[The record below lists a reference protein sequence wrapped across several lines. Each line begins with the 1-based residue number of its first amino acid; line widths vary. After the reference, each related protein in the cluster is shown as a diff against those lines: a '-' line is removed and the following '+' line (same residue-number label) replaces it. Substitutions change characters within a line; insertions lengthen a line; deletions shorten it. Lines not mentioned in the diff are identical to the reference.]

1 MSAGV
6 CVVGYSG
13 GQNANHEC
21 VFKMS
26 NRFWGKILAFFR
38 KNRRAKPAVEVFEK
52 SGGLALALGSETL
65 QSLMDTREP
74 TRLMLEYTRAMMGG
88 LLWGEPQR
96 VLHLGLG
103 GGSMLRFLRHYFP
116 AMQHTVVELDAD
128 VIEAAHEHFLIPRT
142 ADNLRI
148 IQGDGVEFV
157 QSSEAYFDWILVDAF
172 DAWQMVADMAREPFL
187 HDCRQLL
194 NPRGVLTLNFWRSD
208 PHFAQRCRVVSHV
221 FSRRVLKLPATP
233 KGNVAMLA
241 FKDMPLSQFA
251 FADLMA
257 RAEDLENYCG
267 VEMMDFVRRLREN
280 NTHCGTHLTFCA

>member
-1 MSAGV
+1 MT
-6 CVVGYSG
+6 
-13 GQNANHEC
+13 Q
-21 VFKMS
+21 
-26 NRFWGKILAFFR
+26 RFWGKVLAFFR
-38 KNRRAKPAVEVFEK
+38 KNRRRPTVEVFDK
-52 SGGLALALGSETL
+52 SGALALALGSETL
-65 QSLMDTREP
+65 QSLMDPHAPE
-74 TRLMLEYTRAMMGG
+74 RLLLEYTRAMMGA

-116 AMQHTVVELDAD
+116 QIQHTVVELYPD
-128 VIEAAHEHFLIPRT
+128 VIEAAHEHFFIPRT
-142 ADNLRI
+142 ADNLQI
-148 IQGDGVEFV
+148 IQGDGLEFV
-157 QSSEAYFDWILVDAF
+157 QTGDAEFDWILVDAF

-194 NPRGVLTLNFWRSD
+194 RSRGVLVLNFWRSD

-221 FSRRVLKLPATP
+221 FSRRCLQLPATP

-251 FADLMA
+251 FRDLSA
-257 RAEDLENYCG
+257 RAEALEAHCG
-267 VEMMDFVRRLREN
+267 LEMRDFVRRLREN